1 MMETVAVPEVQNV
14 CADQEFNEYMEQ
26 EGSKM
31 IWSLIH
37 RYGKGVEKNDAFQEM
52 SIALWRAL
60 GSYSPGRGVKKPTYV
75 YQAIYNQLKMMLRE
89 QGAAKRA
96 FEKQAKSAEEQ
107 YNLRARDENMEDRI
121 LEDLILRSRSNA
133 LHWAI
138 RNGGLTEDEQ
148 KTVYMLLQDM
158 LQKEIG
164 EELGCTQSH
173 VSILKKRA
181 LKKIGKALQ
190 DAQWDGSGIWDSESM

>member
-1 MMETVAVPEVQNV
+1 
-14 CADQEFNEYMEQ
+14 
-26 EGSKM
+26 
-31 IWSLIH
+31 
-37 RYGKGVEKNDAFQEM
+37 
-52 SIALWRAL
+52 
-60 GSYSPGRGVKKPTYV
+60 
-75 YQAIYNQLKMMLRE
+75 
-89 QGAAKRA
+89 
-96 FEKQAKSAEEQ
+96 
-107 YNLRARDENMEDRI
+107 MEDRI

-190 DAQWDGSGIWDSESM
+190 DAQWDGSGIWDPESM

>member
-1 MMETVAVPEVQNV
+1 MAGTRFLFSRP
-14 CADQEFNEYMEQ
+14 
-26 EGSKM
+26 
-31 IWSLIH
+31 
-37 RYGKGVEKNDAFQEM
+37 
-52 SIALWRAL
+52 
-60 GSYSPGRGVKKPTYV
+60 GVKKSTYV

-181 LKKIGKALQ
+181 LKKSGRLFRMRSGMARV
-190 DAQWDGSGIWDSESM
+190 SGIRSLCNKLERGAVWKHCLSSFLSIKIALLKAA